1 MLDTMRQNIKYLSWV
16 LWIVIAAFIAALF
29 FDFGALSGMTGTGGD
44 AAAHV
49 AGEPITY
56 DELREQHRQLD
67 QQYRQM
73 FGQQWSSELAE
84 QLGLER
90 QAIETLVNR
99 KVLLLEAERLGLAVS
114 DQELS
119 ETIRDVPAFREDGR
133 FIGRERYA
141 ELLRMNGLT
150 PERYENDLREGLLL
164 QKMQQVLAQ
173 NVFVSDAAVERAL
186 REEAERAAIAYVHL
200 TGAELGEVTAG
211 REELERHLAEHQE
224 DFRVPAQRR
233 AAYLLVDQNRVA
245 QEVAPSDAELQ
256 AYYREHEDEFRTE
269 EQVQARHILLRTGER
284 TADEARRQLE
294 AAKARLAAGEDFA
307 ALVREL
313 SEEPG
318 AGERGG
324 DLGYFGRGAMV
335 PEFEQAAFGA
345 EVGEIVGP
353 IETGFGL
360 HLLEVTGRRPAGVRP
375 FAEVRAEIA
384 QRLRGE
390 RAGTRAREI
399 AAELAAAL
407 RDGGAG
413 VEEMQELAAS
423 RPSVEVQQP
432 APFAENGFV
441 PGLGRVPALSEA
453 AFRLE
458 PGGVSDPVEVP
469 RGWVVLLVQEALPP
483 RVPELEEIEARVRQA
498 VEQEKRREAALA
510 RLEQAKAGL
519 GAERTLEDVAA
530 ELGVEVQETAEFAA
544 GGTIDGLGYAP
555 EVARAAM
562 RLSAGDV
569 GGPVATPQGAVLFRV
584 TSRQTYDAAAAAPR
598 RDEVRQRLVD
608 EQLGQL
614 QTALI
619 QHRREELGVTYS
631 REIAASLQGQAGTGA
646 EE

>member
-1 MLDTMRQNIKYLSWV
+1 MLQSIRENLKYLSWV

-29 FDFGALSGMTGTGGD
+29 FDFGALGGMTGTGGA

-49 AGEPITY
+49 AGEPISY
-56 DELREQHRQLD
+56 DELRDQHRQLD
-67 QQYRQM
+67 QRYREM

-84 QLGLER
+84 QIGLER
-90 QAIETLVNR
+90 QAVEMLVNR
-99 KVLLLEAERLGLAVS
+99 KVLLHEAGRLGLSVS
-114 DQELS
+114 DQELA
-119 ETIRDVPAFREDGR
+119 EAIRDVPAFREDGR
-133 FIGRERYA
+133 FIGSQRYA
-141 ELLRMNGLT
+141 EVLRANGYT
-150 PERYENDLREGLLL
+150 PDRFEGELREDLLL

-186 REEAERAAIAYVHL
+186 REESERAAIAYVQL
-200 TGAELGEVTAG
+200 PAAQLGDVTAS
-211 REELERHLAEHQE
+211 REELERYLAEHQE
-224 DFRVPAQRR
+224 DFRAPAQRR
-233 AAYLLVDQNRVA
+233 ASYLLVDQSRVA

-256 AYYREHEDEFRTE
+256 AYYQQNQDEFRTE
-269 EQVQARHILLRTGER
+269 EQVEARHILLRTGER
-284 TADEARRQLE
+284 TAAEARQQLE
-294 AAKARLAAGEDFA
+294 AAKARIAAGEDFA

-324 DLGYFGRGAMV
+324 SLGYFGRGAMV
-335 PEFEQAAFGA
+335 PEFEAAAFGA
-345 EVGEIVGP
+345 EVGEVVGP
-353 IETGFGL
+353 IETPFGV
-360 HLLEVTGRRPAGVRP
+360 HILEVTGRRQAGVRP
-375 FAEVRAEIA
+375 FAEVRAEIV

-399 AAELAAAL
+399 AAELATAL
-407 RDGGAG
+407 RDGGAS
-413 VEEMQELAAS
+413 VEEMQQLAAA

-441 PGLGRVPALSEA
+441 PGLGRVPELSEA

-469 RGWVVLLVQEALPP
+469 RGWAVLLVQEALPP
-483 RVPELEEIEARVRQA
+483 RVPELSEIEPRVRQV
-498 VEQEKRREAALA
+498 VEQEKRQQAAVA

-519 GAERTLEDVAA
+519 GTERTLEDVAA
-530 ELGVEVQETAEFAA
+530 ELGLEVRQTGELAAAETIPE
-544 GGTIDGLGYAP
+544 LGHAP
-555 EVARAAM
+555 EVLRAAM
-562 RLSAGDV
+562 RLSVGDV

-584 TSRQTYDAAAAAPR
+584 TSRQSYDAAAAAPR

-614 QTALI
+614 QAALI

-631 REIAASLQGQAGTGA
+631 RDVAERLQGQGGGA
-646 EE
+646 EG